1 MIFSGIGIW
10 LLIKNLQIKNSGFIK
25 NDMLSFSLI
34 LGFVGVYVSS
44 TFVRLEVF
52 ASIGIIILAS
62 LGLTF
67 LVREFFQN
75 DYHSK
80 KPLSKIL
87 QIPFV
92 IGIIILLTVPMVYP
106 INSTPSSVSSMP
118 PTIMN
123 GGTSF
128 HLATNDWLDAL
139 DWIKENTPK
148 DAVIASWWDYGYWIS
163 TMGERA
169 SLADNSTIHTH
180 IIENIAKML
189 LNSPDIAWYNLNE
202 MQADYVLI
210 FVSGEKLN
218 IDTPE
223 SYYILSGGGDES
235 KKQWFM
241 KIAGYDLSKYLE
253 ADGISGTDYFWNE
266 TLLGKMTP
274 FSLLG
279 YVNPN
284 NPNQQSST
292 LVSGMIGVYE
302 KDIKFPAD
310 GDGPL
315 RLVYASSSFTEEKVG
330 PMLGIFI
337 YEVNK
342 DFKPLS

>member
-1 MIFSGIGIW
+1 M
-10 LLIKNLQIKNSGFIK
+10 
-25 NDMLSFSLI
+25 
-34 LGFVGVYVSS
+34 
-44 TFVRLEVF
+44 
-52 ASIGIIILAS
+52 
-62 LGLTF
+62 
-67 LVREFFQN
+67 
-75 DYHSK
+75 
-80 KPLSKIL
+80 
-87 QIPFV
+87 
-92 IGIIILLTVPMVYP
+92 
-106 INSTPSSVSSMP
+106 SVSEP
-118 PTIMN
+118 DGPN
-123 GGTSF
+123 
-128 HLATNDWLDAL
+128 
-139 DWIKENTPK
+139 EK
-148 DAVIASWWDYGYWIS
+148 DR

-169 SLADNSTIHTH
+169 TLADNSTIYTN

-189 LNSPDIAWYNLNE
+189 LSNPDTAWNTLNE

-210 FVSGEKLN
+210 FISGEKLN
-218 IDTPE
+218 VDTLE

-241 KIAGYDLSKYLE
+241 KIAGYDFSKYLE
-253 ADGISGTDYFWNE
+253 ADGISGTDYFWNK

-284 NPNQQSST
+284 NPNQQSPT
-292 LVSGMIGVYE
+292 LIPGMIGVYE

-315 RLVYASSSFTEEKVG
+315 KLVYTSSSFTEEKVG